1 MEQQQLAWWEQPAT
15 ATNGPT
21 SEGFVARDPNF
32 GLDPW
37 LQKSWDSERT
47 SLPSAASPP
56 EFCCVPNA
64 KPFFFFMECRD
75 GRSLICTSE
84 CISIEIACWN
94 TFGTSLTFRNTW
106 S

>member
-56 EFCCVPNA
+56 EFCFVPNA
-64 KPFFFFMECRD
+64 KPSFF
-75 GRSLICTSE
+75 
-84 CISIEIACWN
+84 
-94 TFGTSLTFRNTW
+94 
-106 S
+106 